1 MVYWLFG
8 AGLVLLALGGE
19 GLIRGG
25 VSLTRAL
32 GFSPVVIGLFA
43 ISLGT
48 ASPTLAVAVRAAVW
62 NAPDVVL
69 GTVIGATMINLLL
82 ILGLGALIQPMPG
95 APKVVLRDGGAMLA
109 AAIALGALAA
119 QGQIGRREGVL
130 LLGGFVIY
138 AIIAAISDWR
148 RSSEH
153 SVACADAEKRSF
165 GERPSVGGGMFALV
179 VGAICLVL
187 GAHFAVGGA
196 LNLGAAWQV
205 PPFAMA
211 TGVLAL
217 GVSLPVLTVTWIA
230 ALRGHTQIAIGHL
243 IATSVFN
250 IFGVLGIA
258 ALVHP
263 LVLSPSVAIT
273 GAFAVFGGVA
283 LLLLLVSA
291 NWRLSRSKGAL
302 LALAYIGYLG
312 YTAWSLG
319 LIPHAMLG

>member
-8 AGLVLLALGGE
+8 AGLILLALGGE

-32 GFSPVVIGLFA
+32 GVSPIVVGLFA
-43 ISLGT
+43 ISIGT
-48 ASPTLAVAVRAAVW
+48 ASPALAVAVRAAVW
-62 NAPDVVL
+62 NAPDIVL
-69 GTVIGATMINLLL
+69 GTVIGATMLNLLL
-82 ILGLGALIQPMPG
+82 ILGLGALIQPMPS

-109 AAIALGALAA
+109 ASIALGALAA
-119 QGQIGRREGVL
+119 QGRIDRRDGVL
-130 LLGGFVIY
+130 LLGGFAIY
-138 AIIAAISDWR
+138 AILAAITDWR

-153 SVACADAEKRSF
+153 SVACAEAEKRSF
-165 GERPSVGGGMFALV
+165 GERPSAGGGFFALL
-179 VGAICLVL
+179 VGAISLVL

-196 LNLGAAWQV
+196 LNLGAAWHV

-211 TGVLAL
+211 MSVLAL

-243 IATSVFN
+243 IVTSVFN

-263 LVLSPSVAIT
+263 LTLPPSIAVE

-291 NWRLSRSKGAL
+291 NWRLSRPKGAL
-302 LALAYIGYLG
+302 LALAYAGYLG

-319 LIPHAMLG
+319 LVPHAMFG